1 MWGDDFMM
9 GLDNIFRIAKWRIIT
24 QEHFIPFK
32 LKLFPIFEAVGDLK
46 LALGE
51 KATSIDLEVNVIR
64 PGVPFDYRWMQD
76 VYGDSSPQLEEF
88 TGEFEV
94 VAGMTGIGL
103 KKIVRLPSGDEMFE
117 SVLAPEVILAST
129 LRQEGL
135 YPWDD
140 EDQGMSSPSKTPP
153 PLKQVITTTNKIL
166 FDNRSHSS
174 GFTKNRQT
182 IATDN
187 EQELL
192 SATRAILDGTGAA
205 PMITVINRVLGL
217 HKEIDKTSNLLAENV
232 RHTSYELFQQELD
245 VFFQDSKRA
254 VGTRL
259 SKFLHKHSEEEEL
272 SESLIKITTQIC
284 MVSFCVSE
292 WGRYLDP
299 KLHGGEYEQ
308 LARFSLC

>member
-1 MWGDDFMM
+1 MT
-9 GLDNIFRIAKWRIIT
+9 GLENIFRIAKWGIIT

-46 LALGE
+46 MALGE

-76 VYGDSSPQLEEF
+76 VYGETRAAAAES
-88 TGEFEV
+88 EV

-117 SVLAPEVILAST
+117 SVLAPEVILVST
-129 LRQEGL
+129 LQQEGV

-140 EDQGMSSPSKTPP
+140 EGQEMSSPSKTPP

-174 GFTKNRQT
+174 GFMKNRQT

-187 EQELL
+187 EQELF
-192 SATRAILDGTGAA
+192 SATRAILDGIGAA
-205 PMITVINRVLGL
+205 PVTTVINRVLVL
-217 HKEIDKTSNLLAENV
+217 RKEIDKVSNFLAENI

-245 VFFQDSKRA
+245 QFCQDSKGV
-254 VGTRL
+254 VGTGL
-259 SKFLHKHSEEEEL
+259 SDFLHKHSEAEEL
-272 SESLIKITTQIC
+272 SESLIKITTQIS
-284 MVSFCVSE
+284 MVSFCASE
-292 WGRYLDP
+292 WEHYLDT
-299 KLHGGEYEQ
+299 KLRVGEHWH
-308 LARFSLC
+308 LADPNVS

>member
-1 MWGDDFMM
+1 MM
-9 GLDNIFRIAKWRIIT
+9 GLDNIFRIARWGIGW
-24 QEHFIPFK
+24 QENFIVFK
-32 LKLFPIFEAVGDLK
+32 QKLFPVFEAAGKLK

-51 KATSIDLEVNVIR
+51 NIDLEINVVR
-64 PGVPFDYRWMQD
+64 PGVPFDYQWMED
-76 VYGDSSPQLEEF
+76 VYGE
-88 TGEFEV
+88 TGAAESDV

-129 LRQEGL
+129 LQQKGL

-140 EDQGMSSPSKTPP
+140 EGPEIFSPSKAPP
-153 PLKQVITTTNKIL
+153 PLKQVITMTNKIL
-166 FDNRSHSS
+166 FDNRS

-187 EQELL
+187 KHELL
-192 SATRAILDGTGAA
+192 LATRAILDGIGAA
-205 PMITVINRVLGL
+205 PIIAVINGVLEL
-217 HKEIDKTSNLLAENV
+217 RKEVDKISNFLVENV

-245 VFFQDSKRA
+245 AFFQDSKR
-254 VGTRL
+254 VIGTRL

-284 MVSFCVSE
+284 MVSFCASE
-292 WGRYLDP
+292 WERYLDP
-299 KLHGGEYEQ
+299 KLRASEYAHI
-308 LARFSLC
+308 ARY